1 MHIDTVRRDERLEV
15 ASTGLPAGTGR
26 ARALLLINLIG
37 DEPQELGGYLE
48 RRGFQLMEIGST
60 AHLHNDDEGPLA
72 ETFEAVVLI
81 ACLPDAEALAAIRQ
95 LNGAGAPPL
104 LVVALEGEA
113 MERVLV
119 LEMGADDLV
128 GREAEPR
135 EVLARLHRLIR
146 RRPEPDVAPR
156 PAAAHDWALKPS
168 QRTLITPSGRTIKL
182 TGRDQALLNAFTD
195 NAGGL
200 LLERDYP
207 RGHIRTAISRLKRKV
222 KADAG
227 VALPIQNV
235 WGQGY
240 RFDANLVQA

>member
-1 MHIDTVRRDERLEV
+1 MDINAGRRDELLDV
-15 ASTGLPAGTGR
+15 ATASMPAGTGR
-26 ARALLLINLIG
+26 ARALLLIDLNG
-37 DEPQELGGYLE
+37 DEPHELGGYLE
-48 RRGFQLMEIGST
+48 RRGFQVMEVGST
-60 AHLHNDDEGPLA
+60 ARLHDDEEPLA

-81 ACLPDAEALAAIRQ
+81 ARLPDAEALAAIRQ
-95 LNGAGAPPL
+95 LNRADAPPL
-104 LVVALEGEA
+104 LVVALEGET

-146 RRPEPDVAPR
+146 RRPELDSAPR
-156 PAAAHDWALKPS
+156 PTAAHDWALKPS
-168 QRTLITPSGRTIKL
+168 QRALITPSGCAIKL

-195 NAGGL
+195 NADGL

-222 KADAG
+222 MADAG
-227 VALPIQNV
+227 VVLPIQNV